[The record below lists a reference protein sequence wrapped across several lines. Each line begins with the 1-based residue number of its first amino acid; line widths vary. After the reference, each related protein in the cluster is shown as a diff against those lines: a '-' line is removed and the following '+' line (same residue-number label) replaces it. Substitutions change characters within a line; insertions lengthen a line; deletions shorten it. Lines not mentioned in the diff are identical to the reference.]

1 MIHGAPEGAKCGIGE
16 KRMEN
21 MAENLA
27 ENSMKQKLRRLENNL
42 VISGTGLMAFTVWS
56 FIRVLL
62 FVYTFRDELMELM
75 RQQDDWDG
83 DDIPFSLV
91 LLVVVI
97 LLAIVALPSLYVAKA
112 ARDEGR
118 RRKSRKA
125 YIVLAM
131 IMLIPQ
137 ALGAIYSIAD
147 IFVADDAFDASV
159 TAIIDITVLAVFAE
173 TVTTAIRVK
182 KYRKELGIE
191 IEKKLKKISES
202 KRNSRGG
209 T

>member
-1 MIHGAPEGAKCGIGE
+1 MIRYGAPEGAKCGIGE

-191 IEKKLKKISES
+191 IEKKPEKDLGIKK
-202 KRNSRGG
+202 KQ
-209 T
+209 

>member
-21 MAENLA
+21 MAENLP

-137 ALGAIYSIAD
+137 ALGTINSITD
-147 IFVADDAFDASV
+147 IFVAEDAFSATV

-191 IEKKLKKISES
+191 IEKKPEKDLGIKK
-202 KRNSRGG
+202 KQ
-209 T
+209 

>member
-1 MIHGAPEGAKCGIGE
+1 
-16 KRMEN
+16 MEN
-21 MAENLA
+21 MAENLP

-137 ALGAIYSIAD
+137 ALGTINSITD
-147 IFVADDAFDASV
+147 IFVAEDAFSATV

-191 IEKKLKKISES
+191 IEKKPEKDLGIKK
-202 KRNSRGG
+202 KQ
-209 T
+209 

>member
-191 IEKKLKKISES
+191 IEKNLKKISES

>member
-1 MIHGAPEGAKCGIGE
+1 MIHGAPEGVKCGIGE

-62 FVYTFRDELMELM
+62 FVYTFRYELMELM

>member
-42 VISGTGLMAFTVWS
+42 VISGTGLLAFTVWS

-75 RQQDDWDG
+75 RQQDDWDR

-91 LLVVVI
+91 LPVVVI

-131 IMLIPQ
+131 IMLVPQ

-191 IEKKLKKISES
+191 IEKKPETGKKQ
-202 KRNSRGG
+202 
-209 T
+209 

>member
-191 IEKKLKKISES
+191 IEKKPEKDLGIKK
-202 KRNSRGG
+202 KQ
-209 T
+209 

>member
-1 MIHGAPEGAKCGIGE
+1 MIHGAPEGVKCGIGE

>member
-97 LLAIVALPSLYVAKA
+97 LLAIVALPSLYVSKA

-118 RRKSRKA
+118 RMKSRKA

-191 IEKKLKKISES
+191 IEKKPEKDLGIKK
-202 KRNSRGG
+202 KQ
-209 T
+209 

>member
-159 TAIIDITVLAVFAE
+159 TAIIDITVHAVFAE

-191 IEKKLKKISES
+191 IEKNLKPEK
-202 KRNSRGG
+202 NSRGG

>member
-191 IEKKLKKISES
+191 IEKKTEKDLGIKK
-202 KRNSRGG
+202 KQ
-209 T
+209 